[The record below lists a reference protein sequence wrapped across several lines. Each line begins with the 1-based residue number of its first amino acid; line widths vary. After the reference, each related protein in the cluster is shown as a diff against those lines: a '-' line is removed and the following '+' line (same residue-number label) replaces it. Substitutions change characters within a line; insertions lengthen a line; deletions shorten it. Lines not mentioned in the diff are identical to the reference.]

1 MHLLTRS
8 RSLHDNQI
16 HTEPYETEETRDKD
30 QGTLAELRKLLTL
43 VVTSQVLI
51 IVINHYLTGCEKN
64 SYYFVFC
71 KTKKL

>member
-43 VVTSQVLI
+43 VVTSSANQSLF
-51 IVINHYLTGCEKN
+51 NRLQEK
-64 SYYFVFC
+64 
-71 KTKKL
+71 